1 VQKIPSRIDGSQS
14 PNQDHMSS
22 DDSEPVQPP
31 NILSSIQNWIAIVK
45 DTWIIDPNE
54 SIAPLSSHQMDE
66 YEVPT
71 APPSPK
77 LAPKPP
83 HLPPRRAK
91 DLLEPIEADQQ
102 KCAIC
107 CLDCSSLVPQYRVEH
122 MNKCWDPLRR
132 RAQEN
137 IALKKKL
144 LELIQDKQDASGDDK
159 QEDQDFSSTSS
170 SSSDSDSTSSS
181 SSDLPPSTT
190 AVALQIPTSSCLIC
204 ATPLIHLDSIA
215 AFNHR
220 VYCITNHRP
229 YFCPICSTNFLY
241 PLVWDRPDIAWHLHN
256 CQHGGKLTV
265 PDRVD
270 FGALT
275 DAWNGRMAV
284 VERVIFRT
292 GGGGEAAGTYRRK
305 KEQGVWRGDGVYWV
319 GETGLR
325 MARVVKGVEV
335 EVTTAWEACTPDSVD
350 VEKFRR
356 RAFPVLGVPR
366 GSQIPE
372 GWKLVGKTVEV
383 EVLETTTVRG
393 DDGQE
398 SYDAGIDEFAE
409 IESRDECMAETVD
422 VDSHDEVKA
431 DSTSTEPLIR
441 PPPGFSH
448 PTTTMEMLDAV
459 LDIVRSR
466 AEAGDYD
473 TAMSEEF
480 DQITDEDEAI
490 WRDEMF

>member
-1 VQKIPSRIDGSQS
+1 
-14 PNQDHMSS
+14 
-22 DDSEPVQPP
+22 
-31 NILSSIQNWIAIVK
+31 
-45 DTWIIDPNE
+45 
-54 SIAPLSSHQMDE
+54 
-66 YEVPT
+66 
-71 APPSPK
+71 
-77 LAPKPP
+77 
-83 HLPPRRAK
+83 
-91 DLLEPIEADQQ
+91 
-102 KCAIC
+102 
-107 CLDCSSLVPQYRVEH
+107 

-159 QEDQDFSSTSS
+159 QEDQDFSSTSL
-170 SSSDSDSTSSS
+170 SSSDSDSISS

-190 AVALQIPTSSCLIC
+190 TIALQIPTTSCLIC
-204 ATPLIHLDSIA
+204 ATPLAHLDSIA

-256 CQHGGKLTV
+256 CQNGGKLTAL
-265 PDRVD
+265 DRTD

-292 GGGGEAAGTYRRK
+292 GGGGEAAGRYRRK
-305 KEQGVWRGDGVYWV
+305 KEQGVWRGDGLYWV

-325 MARVVKGVEV
+325 MARVVKGSEV
-335 EVTTAWEACTPDSVD
+335 EVTTAWEACTPDSVH

-366 GSQIPE
+366 GSRIPE
-372 GWKLVGKTVEV
+372 GWKLVGKTVEM
-383 EVLETTTVRG
+383 EVLETTNVEE

-398 SYDAGIDEFAE
+398 DYDAGIAGFSSVESHDEDMVEAAE
-409 IESRDECMAETVD
+409 VESRDECMAETAD

-441 PPPGFSH
+441 PPPGFLN

>member
-1 VQKIPSRIDGSQS
+1 
-14 PNQDHMSS
+14 
-22 DDSEPVQPP
+22 
-31 NILSSIQNWIAIVK
+31 
-45 DTWIIDPNE
+45 
-54 SIAPLSSHQMDE
+54 
-66 YEVPT
+66 
-71 APPSPK
+71 
-77 LAPKPP
+77 
-83 HLPPRRAK
+83 
-91 DLLEPIEADQQ
+91 
-102 KCAIC
+102 
-107 CLDCSSLVPQYRVEH
+107 
-122 MNKCWDPLRR
+122 MNMCWDPLRR

-144 LELIQDKQDASGDDK
+144 LELIQDKQDASGEDK

-181 SSDLPPSTT
+181 SDLPPSTT
-190 AVALQIPTSSCLIC
+190 AIALQIPTSSCLIC
-204 ATPLIHLDSIA
+204 ATSLTHLDPIA

-256 CQHGGKLTV
+256 CQHGGKLTAL
-265 PDRVD
+265 DRTD

-284 VERVIFRT
+284 LERVIFGT
-292 GGGGEAAGTYRRK
+292 GGGGEAAGRYKRK
-305 KEQGVWRGDGVYWV
+305 KEQGVWRGDGLYWV

-325 MARVVKGVEV
+325 MARVVKGSEV
-335 EVTTAWEACTPDSVD
+335 EVTTAWEACTPDSVN

-372 GWKLVGKTVEV
+372 GWKLVGKTVEM
-383 EVLETTTVRG
+383 EVLETTNVG
-393 DDGQE
+393 EDDGQKD
-398 SYDAGIDEFAE
+398 YDADIAGYSSVESDEDMVEAAE
-409 IESRDECMAETVD
+409 VKSRDECMAETAD

-431 DSTSTEPLIR
+431 DSTSNEPLIR
-441 PPPGFSH
+441 PPPGFSN

>member
-1 VQKIPSRIDGSQS
+1 
-14 PNQDHMSS
+14 MSS

-45 DTWIIDPNE
+45 NTWIIDTND

-91 DLLEPIEADQQ
+91 DLLEPIEADQK

-107 CLDCSSLVPQYRVEH
+107 RLDCSNLVPQYRVEH

-144 LELIQDKQDASGDDK
+144 LELIQDKQDTSGDEK
-159 QEDQDFSSTSS
+159 QEDHDFSSTSS

-181 SSDLPPSTT
+181 SDLPSSST
-190 AVALQIPTSSCLIC
+190 AIALQISTSSCLIC
-204 ATPLIHLDSIA
+204 ATSLNHLDPIA

-265 PDRVD
+265 LDRTD

-292 GGGGEAAGTYRRK
+292 GGGGEAAGRYRRK

-325 MARVVKGVEV
+325 MARVIKGGEV
-335 EVTTAWEACTPDSVD
+335 EVTTAWEACTPDSVN
-350 VEKFRR
+350 VEKFRIR
-356 RAFPVLGVPR
+356 TFPVLGVPR
-366 GSQIPE
+366 GSRIPE

-383 EVLETTTVRG
+383 EVLETMDVG
-393 DDGQE
+393 EDEGQE
-398 SYDAGIDEFAE
+398 DYDAGIDEFVEAE
-409 IESRDECMAETVD
+409 SHDEEMAETAEVESRDERMAETAD

-431 DSTSTEPLIR
+431 DSTSTESLIR

-480 DQITDEDEAI
+480 DQITDKDKAI
-490 WRDEMF
+490 